1 MVATSTKWLVGSWNV
16 RRAIEELNFIL
27 IYFFILNFIYLFLSV
42 LDISCCMGF
51 SLVNKS
57 GGYSLVVVNGPLI
70 AVASLVSEHG
80 L

>member
-1 MVATSTKWLVGSWNV
+1 M

-42 LDISCCMGF
+42 LDISCCMRF